1 MDNLTLRSILLAV
14 DNKGHIFPFLDG
26 IYPLGIISVGKECG
40 FLEFVKHPSRHTF
53 MGQIQYTLGSSTR
66 TELKPMILT
75 MPLLSTRKAR
85 DLAKLSS
92 TAKELVWYLIRVVK
106 EMREAWYG
114 SESQTG
120 AREFG
125 PRWIRGL
132 EAKQKEFSAGKV
144 HKLLFEIIL
153 LNEVPEEEELDPILD
168 LTSFL
173 TTGRA
178 SEALADFLGS
188 GQDMSERVK
197 WYPVLI

>member
-1 MDNLTLRSILLAV
+1 MDNLTLRSILLAA

-26 IYPLGIISVGKECG
+26 IYPLGTISVGKECR
-40 FLEFVKHPSRHTF
+40 FLEFVKHPFEHTF
-53 MGQIQYTLGSSTR
+53 MGQLQYGSESRTR

-92 TAKELVWYLIRVVK
+92 TTRELVWYLIRVVK

-132 EAKQKEFSAGKV
+132 EAKQKEFSTGKV
-144 HKLLFEIIL
+144 HKLVFEIIL
-153 LNEVPEEEELDPILD
+153 LN
-168 LTSFL
+168 
-173 TTGRA
+173 G
-178 SEALADFLGS
+178 GS
-188 GQDMSERVK
+188 
-197 WYPVLI
+197 